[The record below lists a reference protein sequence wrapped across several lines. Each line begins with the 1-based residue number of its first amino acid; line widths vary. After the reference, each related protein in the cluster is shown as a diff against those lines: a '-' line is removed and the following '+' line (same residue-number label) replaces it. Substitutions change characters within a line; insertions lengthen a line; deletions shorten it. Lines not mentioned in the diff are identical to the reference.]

1 MRVVIDT
8 NVLVSAA
15 VVGRDPEAIILF
27 VVSNPEIE
35 WIVST
40 EILTEYQEVLSRPR
54 LRLSEKQKQR
64 WFDVLNS
71 ATTKVDVELEVD
83 FPRDRKDA
91 KFLACAVAANADF
104 LISGDRDLTDVQ
116 TWGNTTIIS
125 VSLFKRLIDN
135 LIQ

>member
-15 VVGRDPEAIILF
+15 VVGRDPEAIILY

-40 EILTEYQEVLSRPR
+40 EILAEYQEVLNRPR
-54 LRLSEKQKQR
+54 LKLSEQLKQS
-64 WFDVLNS
+64 WFDVLNA
-71 ATTKVDVELEVD
+71 ATTTVDVAVEVD

-91 KFLACAVAANADF
+91 KFLACAVAANATF
-104 LISGDRDLTDVQ
+104 LISGDRDLTEVQ
-116 TWGNTTIIS
+116 SWGNTTIIS

-135 LIQ
+135 LI

>member
-15 VVGRDPEAIILF
+15 VVGRDPEAVILL

-54 LRLSEKQKQR
+54 LKLSEEQKQR
-64 WFDVLNS
+64 WFDVLNA
-71 ATTKVDVELEVD
+71 ATTTIDVEVEVD

-91 KFLACAVAANADF
+91 KFLACAVAANVDF
-104 LISGDRDLTDVQ
+104 LISGDRDLTEVQ
-116 TWGNTTIIS
+116 SWGNTTIIS
-125 VSLFKRLIDN
+125 VSLFKRLIGN
-135 LIQ
+135 LI

>member
-15 VVGRDPEAIILF
+15 VVGRDPEAVILL

-54 LRLSEKQKQR
+54 LKLSEEQKQR
-64 WFDVLNS
+64 WFDVLNA
-71 ATTKVDVELEVD
+71 ATTTIDVKVEVD

-91 KFLACAVAANADF
+91 KFLACAVAANVDF
-104 LISGDRDLTDVQ
+104 LISGDRDLTEVQ
-116 TWGNTTIIS
+116 SWGNTTIIS
-125 VSLFKRLIDN
+125 VSLFKRLIGN
-135 LIQ
+135 LI

>member
-15 VVGRDPEAIILF
+15 VVGRDPEAIILY

-40 EILTEYQEVLSRPR
+40 EILAEYQEVLNRPR
-54 LRLSEKQKQR
+54 LKLSEELKQR
-64 WFDVLNS
+64 WFDVLNA
-71 ATTKVDVELEVD
+71 ATTTVDVAVEVD

-91 KFLACAVAANADF
+91 KFLACAVAANATF
-104 LISGDRDLTDVQ
+104 LITGDRDLTDVQ

-125 VSLFKRLIDN
+125 VSLFKRLINN
-135 LIQ
+135 LI

>member
-15 VVGRDPEAIILF
+15 VVGRDPEAIILY

-40 EILTEYQEVLSRPR
+40 EILAEYQEVLNRPR
-54 LRLSEKQKQR
+54 LKLSEELKQR
-64 WFDVLNS
+64 WFDVLNA
-71 ATTKVDVELEVD
+71 ATTTVDVAVEVD

-91 KFLACAVAANADF
+91 KFLACAVAANATF

-125 VSLFKRLIDN
+125 VSLFKRLINN
-135 LIQ
+135 LI

>member
-15 VVGRDPEAIILF
+15 VVGREPEAVILL

-40 EILTEYQEVLSRPR
+40 EILTEYQELLSRPR
-54 LRLSEKQKQR
+54 LKLSEEQKQR
-64 WFDVLNS
+64 WFDVLNA
-71 ATTKVDVELEVD
+71 ATTTINVEVEVD

-91 KFLACAVAANADF
+91 KFLACAVAANATF

-116 TWGNTTIIS
+116 RWGNTTIIS
-125 VSLFKRLIDN
+125 VSLFKRLINN
-135 LIQ
+135 LI

>member
-54 LRLSEKQKQR
+54 LKLSEEQKQR
-64 WFDVLNS
+64 WFNVLNA
-71 ATTKVDVELEVD
+71 ATTTVNVEVEVD

-91 KFLACAVAANADF
+91 KFLACAVAANATF

-116 TWGNTTIIS
+116 SWGNTTIIS
-125 VSLFKRLIDN
+125 VSLFKRLIGN
-135 LIQ
+135 LI

>member
-1 MRVVIDT
+1 MRVIIDT

-15 VVGRDPEAIILF
+15 VIGRDPEAIILY

-40 EILTEYQEVLSRPR
+40 EILAEYQEVLNRPR
-54 LRLSEKQKQR
+54 LKLSEELKRR
-64 WFDVLNS
+64 WFDVLNA
-71 ATTKVDVELEVD
+71 ATTTVDVAVEVD

-91 KFLACAVAANADF
+91 KFLACAVAANATF

-116 TWGNTTIIS
+116 SWGNTTIIS
-125 VSLFKRLIDN
+125 VSLFKRLIGN
-135 LIQ
+135 LI